1 MLFRVISMRNLTFS
15 ELLRQFLEERN
26 ITQDQLAGHLEL
38 SPTYVNRWV
47 TGKDKAPNLLRVKQI
62 TEFLKLSPD
71 QERQLRDLAVEERL
85 PDELKFLAAKKHPVV
100 TEPPAVYVIS
110 YAEAGAGKSFDDSG
124 YPTWSGYD
132 SVSRPPDLKDENAYA
147 LKIKGD
153 SMAPAI
159 EEGWIVIIAPNYQV
173 RSKDFVIV
181 KDVAE
186 NVRLKKIKFD
196 GEIVQL
202 YSVNSAYPPEIYQKK
217 DLIFIHKVYAIIP
230 R

>member
-1 MLFRVISMRNLTFS
+1 MLFRVMVMQSLTFS
-15 ELLRQFLEERN
+15 ELLRQFLEDRD

-62 TEFLKLSPD
+62 SEFLKLLPD
-71 QERQLRDLAVEERL
+71 QETELRELAIRERL
-85 PDELKFLAAKKHPVV
+85 PEELKFLGTKKDSVI
-100 TEPPAVYVIS
+100 TEPLPVYVIS
-110 YAEAGAGKSFDDSG
+110 YAEAGEGKTFDDSG
-124 YPTWSGYD
+124 YPPWAGYD
-132 SVSRPPDLKDENAYA
+132 SIPRPPDLKDENSYA
-147 LKIKGD
+147 LKVKGD
-153 SMAPAI
+153 SMSPAI
-159 EEGWIVIIAPNYQV
+159 EEGWIVIVAPNYQV

-186 NVRLKKIKFD
+186 NVRLKKIRFD

-202 YSVNSAYPPEIYQKK
+202 YSVNSAYAPEIYQKK